1 MQSVEE
7 FRKNF
12 DNVYYN
18 RLLNIITSFE
28 EDRKKALLKAII
40 CLICGIILGFL
51 IPQIYKYCDL
61 FLMNTFSNLSSDT
74 RSDLLGYIIAVPVL
88 IVAGLL
94 ITPSIIAKD
103 FENTVKKKVMP
114 TLLNAL
120 PKFKWSSKKC
130 ITDNFIYNAR
140 LFGDYNRQSGDDNF
154 TGKYKN
160 VDVKMWE
167 TELGKETGSGKNRTY
182 TVRFKGVLVAL
193 EPPRQYKG
201 LTLIK
206 KDNLIDITPQGL
218 EQVNLEDVEF
228 EKDYNVYS
236 DDQIE
241 ARYVLT
247 TAFMERFKNIKLAF
261 NASKIE
267 ASISEQGI
275 LIAISTGRDLFKVGK
290 LWRPVA
296 DYEQF
301 KTMADEFASILELID
316 TLKLEQYIG
325 M

>member
-1 MQSVEE
+1 MKSIEE
-7 FRKNF
+7 FRENF
-12 DNVYYN
+12 DKVYYN
-18 RLLNIITSFE
+18 MLLDVVAPFE
-28 EDRKKALLKAII
+28 QKRKEALKKAVI

-114 TLLNAL
+114 ILLRSL
-120 PKFKWSSKKC
+120 PKFKWSSEKC
-130 ITDNFIYNAR
+130 ITSKFIINAR

>member
-40 CLICGIILGFL
+40 CLICAIILGFL

-61 FLMNTFSNLSSDT
+61 FLMNTFSNLSSAT
-74 RSDLLGYIIAVPVL
+74 RNDLLSYIIAVPVL

-103 FENTVKKKVMP
+103 FENSMKRKVMP
-114 TLLNAL
+114 TLLRAL
-120 PKFKWSSKKC
+120 PSFLWNSKKC
-130 ITDNFIYNAR
+130 ITNNFINNAR
-140 LFGDYNRQSGDDNF
+140 LFSDYNREYGDESF
-154 TGKYKN
+154 KGKYKN

-167 TELGKETGSGKNRTY
+167 TELGKETGSGKNRSY

-193 EPPRQYKG
+193 EPQRQYKG
-201 LTLIK
+201 LTIIK

-218 EQVNLEDVEF
+218 EPVHLEDIEF
-228 EKDYNVYS
+228 EKEYNVYS
-236 DDQIE
+236 NDQIE

-247 TAFMERFKNIKLAF
+247 TAFMERFKNIQLAF
-261 NASKIE
+261 RASKIE

-275 LIAISTGRDLFKVGK
+275 LLAISTNRDLFKVGK

-301 KTMADEFASILELID
+301 KTMMEEFASILELID
-316 TLKLEQYIG
+316 TLKLEQNIG

>member
-40 CLICGIILGFL
+40 CLICAIILGFL

-61 FLMNTFSNLSSDT
+61 FLMNTFSNLSSAT
-74 RSDLLGYIIAVPVL
+74 RNDLLSYIIAVPVL

-103 FENTVKKKVMP
+103 FENSMKRKVMP
-114 TLLNAL
+114 TLLRAL
-120 PKFKWSSKKC
+120 PSFLWNSKKC
-130 ITDNFIYNAR
+130 ITNNFINNAR
-140 LFGDYNRQSGDDNF
+140 LFSDYNREYGDESF
-154 TGKYKN
+154 KGKYKN

-167 TELGKETGSGKNRTY
+167 TELGKETSSGKNRSY

-193 EPPRQYKG
+193 EPQRQYKG
-201 LTLIK
+201 LTIIK

-218 EQVNLEDVEF
+218 EPVHLEDIEF
-228 EKDYNVYS
+228 EKEYNVYS
-236 DDQIE
+236 NDQIE

-247 TAFMERFKNIKLAF
+247 TAFMERFKNIQLAF
-261 NASKIE
+261 RASKIE

-275 LIAISTGRDLFKVGK
+275 LLAISTNRDLFKVGK

-296 DYEQF
+296 DYKQF
-301 KTMADEFASILELID
+301 KTMANEFASILELID
-316 TLKLEQYIG
+316 TLKLEQNIG

>member
-40 CLICGIILGFL
+40 CLICAIILGFL

-61 FLMNTFSNLSSDT
+61 FLMNTFSNLSSAT
-74 RSDLLGYIIAVPVL
+74 RNDLLSYIIAVPVL
-88 IVAGLL
+88 IVACLL

-103 FENTVKKKVMP
+103 FENSMKRKVMP
-114 TLLNAL
+114 TFLRAL
-120 PKFKWSSKKC
+120 PSFLWNSKKC
-130 ITDNFIYNAR
+130 ITNNFINNAR
-140 LFGDYNRQSGDDNF
+140 LFSDYNREYGDESF
-154 TGKYKN
+154 KGKYKN

-167 TELGKETGSGKNRTY
+167 TELGKETGSGKNRSY

-193 EPPRQYKG
+193 EPQRQYKG
-201 LTLIK
+201 LTIIK

-218 EQVNLEDVEF
+218 EPVHLEDIEF
-228 EKDYNVYS
+228 EKEYNVYS
-236 DDQIE
+236 NDQIE

-247 TAFMERFKNIKLAF
+247 TAFMERFKNIQLAF
-261 NASKIE
+261 RASKIE

-275 LIAISTGRDLFKVGK
+275 LLAISTNRDLFKVGK

-301 KTMADEFASILELID
+301 KTMMEEFASILELID
-316 TLKLEQYIG
+316 TLKLEQNIG

>member
-120 PKFKWSSKKC
+120 PKFKW
-130 ITDNFIYNAR
+130 R
-140 LFGDYNRQSGDDNF
+140 LFSDYNREYGDESF
-154 TGKYKN
+154 KGKYKN

-167 TELGKETGSGKNRTY
+167 TELGKETSSGKNRSY

-193 EPPRQYKG
+193 EPQRQYKG
-201 LTLIK
+201 LTIIK

-218 EQVNLEDVEF
+218 EPVHLEDIEF
-228 EKDYNVYS
+228 EKEYNVYS
-236 DDQIE
+236 NDQIE

-247 TAFMERFKNIKLAF
+247 TAFMERFKNIQLAF
-261 NASKIE
+261 RASKIE

-275 LIAISTGRDLFKVGK
+275 LLAISTNRDLFKVGK
-290 LWRPVA
+290 LWRPIA

-301 KTMADEFASILELID
+301 KTMMEEFASILELID
-316 TLKLEQYIG
+316 TLKLEQNIG